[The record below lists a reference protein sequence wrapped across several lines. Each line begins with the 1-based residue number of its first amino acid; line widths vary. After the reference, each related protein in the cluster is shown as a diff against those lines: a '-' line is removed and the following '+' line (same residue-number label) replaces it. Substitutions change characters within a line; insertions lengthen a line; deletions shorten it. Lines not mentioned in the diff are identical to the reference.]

1 MQISSKGI
9 AALEFEEGVVLRAY
23 RDPVG
28 RWTIGAGI
36 TSAAGV
42 GKVGAGMVITAKAA
56 KSMLAQALNKNYE
69 PAVSQAMP
77 AAKQN
82 EFDAGVLF
90 HWNTGAIGRASWVAL
105 WRAHAIPS
113 AIAAKFR
120 LWNKGGGKVLP
131 GLIKRRDRELKI
143 LLDGVY
149 PVQGA
154 EVTNPSVSIA
164 RWVVPMDVVEK
175 AKALGA
181 FRKLGYEVGRSSTT
195 IPASEIRR
203 FQADHGLTQ
212 DGKIGRATLSTLQR
226 RIDAAKKAVPAIGAP
241 AAGASTMAPSAGGE
255 NNVAEQMTGIPHLD
269 LILFGAGLAFAGYI
283 AWQYR
288 DAIAAKINARAPRL
302 AAFLR
307 SF

>member
-1 MQISSKGI
+1 MQTSAKGI
-9 AALEFEEGVVLRAY
+9 AALEFEEGTVLRSY
-23 RDPVG
+23 RDAVG
-28 RWTIGAGI
+28 RWTIGDGI
-36 TSAAGV
+36 TTAAGV
-42 GKVGAGMVITAKAA
+42 GKIGPGMVITEKAA
-56 KSMLAQALNKNYE
+56 KAMLAQALAKNYE
-69 PAVSQAMP
+69 PAVGGAMP
-77 AAKQN
+77 TARQN

-105 WRAHAIPS
+105 WRAHATPS

-131 GLIKRRDRELKI
+131 GLVKRRDRELKI

-149 PVQGA
+149 PVKSA
-154 EVTNPSVSIA
+154 EATRPSVSVA

-175 AKALGA
+175 GKVLEAL
-181 FRKLGYEVGRSSTT
+181 RKLGYQVGVVAYS
-195 IPASEIRR
+195 IPAGEIRR
-203 FQADHGLTQ
+203 FQGDHGLTQ

-226 RIDAAKKAVPAIGAP
+226 RIDAAKKAVPALGAP
-241 AAGASTMAPSAGGE
+241 AAGASTMAPSADTG

-288 DAIAAKINARAPRL
+288 DAIAAKINARAPRF

-307 SF
+307 SI

>member
-1 MQISSKGI
+1 MQTSSKGV

-28 RWTIGAGI
+28 VWTIGAGI

-42 GKVGAGMVITAKAA
+42 GKVGPGMVITAKAA

-69 PAVSQAMP
+69 PAVGGAMP
-77 AAKQN
+77 GAKQN

-105 WRAHAIPS
+105 WRAHATPS

-131 GLIKRRDRELKI
+131 GLVKRRNRELHI

-154 EVTNPSVSIA
+154 EATNPSVSIA

-175 AKALGA
+175 AKALGEL
-181 FRKLGYEVGRSSTT
+181 RKLGYKVGASNTT

-203 FQADHGLTQ
+203 FQSDHGLTQ

-226 RIDAAKKAVPAIGAP
+226 RIDAAKKAVPAVGAP
-241 AAGASTMAPSAGGE
+241 AAGASTMAPAAGSE
-255 NNVAEQMTGIPHLD
+255 NNIAEQMTGIPHLD
-269 LILFGAGLAFAGYI
+269 LILFGAGLAFAAWV

-288 DAIAAKINARAPRL
+288 DAIAAKINARAPRF